1 MKIVVQKVKKCV
13 LYSEGEKFSE
23 IKNGM
28 LVLVGVSIDDEI
40 KVAQKMADKI
50 LKLRIFDDENGKTN
64 KNIFDT
70 NGEIMVVSN
79 FTLYAN
85 LKGTNRP
92 DFIKAA
98 RPEQAEPIYEELV
111 KYLQQQVRV
120 ATGAFRT
127 YMEIEMVADGP
138 GTYIYEENW
147 FDEICLWML
156 ING

>member
-23 IKNGM
+23 IGKGM
-28 LVLVGVSIDDEI
+28 LVLVGVSVDDKI
-40 KVAQKMADKI
+40 QTVKKLASKI

-64 KNIFDT
+64 KSVFDIG
-70 NGEIMVVSN
+70 GEIMLVSN

-92 DFIKAA
+92 DFIKSA
-98 RPEQAEPIYEELV
+98 RPEQAEPIYNELLSELRKEIKTESGV
-111 KYLQQQVRV
+111 FQ
-120 ATGAFRT
+120 T

-138 GTYIYEENW
+138 GTYIYEEV
-147 FDEICLWML
+147 
-156 ING
+156 

>member
-13 LYSEGEKFSE
+13 LYSDGEKFSE
-23 IKNGM
+23 IGAGM
-28 LVLVGVSIDDEI
+28 LVLVGVSVDDN
-40 KVAQKMADKI
+40 KSVAEKMANKI

-70 NGEIMVVSN
+70 KGEVMVVSN
-79 FTLYAN
+79 FTLYSN

-98 RPEQAEPIYEELV
+98 RPEMAEPIYNELV
-111 KYLQQQVRV
+111 SHLEKQVKT

-138 GTYIYEENW
+138 GTYIYEE
-147 FDEICLWML
+147 F
-156 ING
+156 